1 MLIYSRI
8 HLVTSF
14 GGIVDGDDD
23 QNAINTIVLTLKTI
37 MGRLINKQKR
47 KKKIITQPLM
57 FIMNTLYK
65 TTILLYL
72 VQDFFFILFQWIN
85 NVLTLF
91 YYKNNQKQSLLVKY
105 KLKLFICLLLKKNKN
120 VSYGKAFIYTRIF
133 L

>member
-8 HLVTSF
+8 HLVITRF

-23 QNAINTIVLTLKTI
+23 QNVINTIVLTLKTI

-72 VQDFFFILFQWIN
+72 VQDFFFH
-85 NVLTLF
+85 
-91 YYKNNQKQSLLVKY
+91 
-105 KLKLFICLLLKKNKN
+105 FI
-120 VSYGKAFIYTRIF
+120 SMD
-133 L
+133 

>member
-8 HLVTSF
+8 HLVITSF
-14 GGIVDGDDD
+14 GGIVDGDDN
-23 QNAINTIVLTLKTI
+23 QKAINTIVTLKTI

-72 VQDFFFILFQWIN
+72 VQDFFFH
-85 NVLTLF
+85 
-91 YYKNNQKQSLLVKY
+91 
-105 KLKLFICLLLKKNKN
+105 FI
-120 VSYGKAFIYTRIF
+120 SMD
-133 L
+133 